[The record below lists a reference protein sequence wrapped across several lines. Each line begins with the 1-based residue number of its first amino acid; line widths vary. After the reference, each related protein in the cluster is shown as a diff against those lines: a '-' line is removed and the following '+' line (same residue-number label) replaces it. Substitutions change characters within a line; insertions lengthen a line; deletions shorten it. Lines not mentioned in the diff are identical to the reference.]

1 MADTGLPLRTE
12 KVYKVKPAVSLV
24 NTFANI
30 ILPQNPGLAPNNWSG
45 SHQDSYCSESVGLWG
60 PTSDSLRVIVKSNPY
75 GFTPVM
81 GCNAQ
86 NQLIGMAVSNGVF
99 HIIVFDTDCNILTA
113 NVTGTVFSG
122 VSSLSFAGGYFFL
135 DKNENAIVVG
145 NNTLLALPTKNVV
158 QKKEVYALTPL
169 WTSADI
175 VKAVTGKN
183 DNTLYSS
190 LPVWGQSDLYWCLVA
205 GKYDVQ
211 HQTDGTSVT
220 ITESAYIAVVRVTPS
235 TRKPKPGSDM
245 STTVPTTVMAQ
256 KKLNTPFPQYA
267 NNTIAATEEGVVF
280 VTNGLDASGKCTSG
294 FCYLVS
300 YTSGT
305 ITVQWQSDYS
315 NIGLLKAGQ
324 ANVGS
329 GTTPT
334 VMANPSD
341 STKKLVVITDNAN
354 PKMNVV
360 VYDHSTGAKVS
371 ETPVFSKMRSCNEAS
386 VIGVNGAVFAP
397 NNFGHTLSPLGSQYV
412 ANETGLAKLELDVPN
427 NSAEE
432 IWSQQHYTFFAM
444 NMLARESGIIFAH
457 SADWYDEVSATE
469 GPVYYI
475 LAIDSYNG
483 RVIWRIPIGRGY
495 QYCHE
500 YGGMYFDRV
509 GDKIF
514 MGTRKFLVSIQDFAE
529 EK

>member
-1 MADTGLPLRTE
+1 MADTVLSLRTE

-24 NTFANI
+24 NTFARI
-30 ILPQNPGLAPNNWSG
+30 TLPRNPGLAPNNWSG

-60 PTSDSLRVIVKSNPY
+60 PTSDNLRVIVKPNPY
-75 GFTPVM
+75 GFTPIM
-81 GCNAQ
+81 GCNPQ
-86 NQLIGMAVSNGVF
+86 NQLIGMAESNGVF
-99 HIIVFDTDCNILTA
+99 RIIVFDTDCNILTS
-113 NVTGTVFSG
+113 NYTGTVSD
-122 VSSLSFAGGYFFL
+122 VLSLSFAGGYFFL
-135 DKNENAIVVG
+135 NQNHNAIVVG
-145 NNTLLALPTKNVV
+145 DNKLQALPTQNVEPKN
-158 QKKEVYALTPL
+158 EVYPLILL
-169 WTSADI
+169 WTSDDI
-175 VKAVTGKN
+175 VQAVTEGN

-190 LPVWGQSDLYWCLVA
+190 LPVWGQTDLYWCLLA

-211 HQTDGTSVT
+211 KGTDGTSVS
-220 ITESAYIAVVRVTPS
+220 ITKSAYIAVVRVTPS
-235 TRKPKPGSDM
+235 TRKTKAGSDT
-245 STTVPTTVMAQ
+245 STTVTTTVMA
-256 KKLNTPFPQYA
+256 KKELNTPFAQYV
-267 NNTIAATEEGVVF
+267 NNTIAVAEEGVVF

-305 ITVQWQSDYS
+305 ITVQWQSPYS
-315 NIGLLKAGQ
+315 NIGLLKTGQ
-324 ANVGS
+324 TNVGS

-341 STKKLVVITDNAN
+341 STKKLVVITDNAS

-360 VYDHSTGAKVS
+360 VYDLSTGATVS

-397 NNFGHTLSPLGSQYV
+397 NNFGHTPSPSASQYV
-412 ANETGLAKLELDVPN
+412 ANEPGLAKFGLDVPN

-432 IWSQQHYTFFAM
+432 IWNQQHYTFFAM

-457 SADWYDEVSATE
+457 SADWYDEASATE

-475 LAIDSYNG
+475 LAIDSYDG

-500 YGGMYFDRV
+500 YGGIYFNRT

-514 MGTRKFLVSIQDFAE
+514 MGTREFLVSIQDFAE
-529 EK
+529 KK